1 MPAITFKVNLNEEAV
16 TTLKR
21 CSLSLTSHGT
31 QTDFRITEC

>member
-21 CSLSLTSHGT
+21 CSLFLTSHET
-31 QTDFRITEC
+31 QTDFRIIRC